1 MEPESSPLLSKGY
14 TGEHKIQGMGMSL
27 GVVPKIYNN
36 NLSDEILTCKCN
48 NAISTMKELALKEG
62 IFAGISTGA
71 VIFTALEMAKK
82 NSGKGLKIVVLS
94 VDSGEKYFSVI

>member
-1 MEPESSPLLSKGY
+1 
-14 TGEHKIQGMGMSL
+14 MSL

-71 VIFTALEMAKK
+71 VILQHWKW
-82 NSGKGLKIVVLS
+82 LRKIVER
-94 VDSGEKYFSVI
+94 DCK

>member
-1 MEPESSPLLSKGY
+1 
-14 TGEHKIQGMGMSL
+14 
-27 GVVPKIYNN
+27 
-36 NLSDEILTCKCN
+36 
-48 NAISTMKELALKEG
+48 MKELALKEG